1 MSTLSLFHTSVYK
14 SNLPARTANS
24 LNRQLLREIE
34 VLTQDDLAGIEWSAK
49 NYRNGF
55 TSYAS
60 ANQMHKVSPTFAE
73 LELHIRKHVAKY
85 ITSLKLN
92 IKPSQLSMT
101 TCWVN
106 VMGPNSA
113 HSMHIHPQ
121 SIISGTYYLQM
132 PKNSSAIKF
141 EDPRYLQF
149 MSRPPVHLG
158 AGEKYQTH
166 ISLPAKP
173 GDVVLFES
181 WIKHEVPINTTQ
193 NQRISISF
201 NY

>member
-1 MSTLSLFHTSVYK
+1 MSTFSLFPTSIYK
-14 SNLPARTANS
+14 GQLPTKTANS
-24 LNRQLLREIE
+24 LNRQLLHEIE
-34 VLTQDDLAGIEWSAK
+34 VLAQDDTAGIEWSAK

-85 ITSLKLN
+85 ISSLKLN

-106 VMGPNSA
+106 IMGPNSA

-121 SIISGTYYLQM
+121 SVISGTYYVQM
-132 PKNSSAIKF
+132 PKNCSAIKF

-149 MSRPPVHLG
+149 MARPPVHIN
-158 AGEKYQTH
+158 ADKKYQTH
-166 ISLPAKP
+166 ISIPAKS
-173 GDVVLFES
+173 GEMVLFES